1 MSSMPTD
8 DQDNTGP
15 DPAGARVV
23 VSSPDLPGCSAFS
36 NTGIKG
42 ALANLAK
49 ARWLWID
56 GPIQSKANIPEPS
69 ERGNTS

>member
-1 MSSMPTD
+1 MPTD
-8 DQDNTGP
+8 AQDNTRL
-15 DPAGARVV
+15 DPKGTRVV
-23 VSSPDLPGCSAFS
+23 LSSDLPGCSSFS

-42 ALANLAK
+42 ALVNLAK
-49 ARWLWID
+49 VRMWID

>member
-1 MSSMPTD
+1 MPTD
-8 DQDNTGP
+8 DQENTRP
-15 DPAGARVV
+15 DPKGTTV

-42 ALANLAK
+42 ALANLAVL
-49 ARWLWID
+49 RRLWID
-56 GPIQSKANIPEPS
+56 GPIRSKANIPGPT